1 MVRIVG
7 LLILVVD
14 ALAIL
19 DVWRREDNLEKRLL
33 WTIVIIL
40 LPIAGPLAWLVISRK
55 IFKL

>member
-55 IFKL
+55 IVKL